1 MDQPESR
8 KVSKKRSATRGGKR
22 KKSFFLRG
30 VVTVLPAVLTL
41 FILVTVV
48 QFAKNYVTTPIN
60 TAIYWCLEGN
70 GVGWEVLRTVGID
83 PLSDEFLN
91 PETLPVDLRSQLD
104 RTGLENPAFRNG
116 LAALHEAKSTLLRD
130 LDALAIHP
138 EKLRDAVKGVVHPM
152 IGVFFSLM
160 LVLTAGYLASGFL
173 GRRMILGVDRAM
185 QQVPVIRSVYP
196 YAKQLVEFFLSD
208 TEMEFDTVVAAP
220 YPSEGVWAIAFV
232 TSEGLKTVHEHLGGR
247 YVSCFVPTSPMP
259 MTGFTVFIEA
269 HRLIPLPI
277 SVEEALRTTV
287 SAGVLVPTG
296 EMIERLEGDLA
307 PLGREGSTKTVPDP
321 REAP

>member
-8 KVSKKRSATRGGKR
+8 KVTKKRSAARGGKR

-60 TAIYWCLEGN
+60 TVIYWCLEGN
-70 GVGWEVLRTVGID
+70 GVGWKILGTVGID

-91 PETLPVDLRSQLD
+91 PEALPVELRSQLD

-116 LAALHEAKSTLLRD
+116 LAALHEAKTTLLRD
-130 LDALAIHP
+130 LTALAIHP

-277 SVEEALRTTV
+277 TVEEALRTTV

-296 EMIERLEGDLA
+296 EMIEKLETN
-307 PLGREGSTKTVPDP
+307 LGSASPATPSEPATDP
-321 REAP
+321 QESA

>member
-1 MDQPESR
+1 MDQHESR
-8 KVSKKRSATRGGKR
+8 KQRRKRSPARRAKR

-48 QFAKNYVTTPIN
+48 QFAKSYVTTPIN
-60 TAIYWCLEGN
+60 TVIYWCLEGN
-70 GVGWEVLRTVGID
+70 GLGWQVLRSVGID
-83 PLSDEFLN
+83 PLSEEFLN
-91 PETLPVDLRSQLD
+91 PDALPVELRSELD
-104 RTGLENPAFRNG
+104 RAGLDSPAFRNG
-116 LAALHEAKSTLLRD
+116 LAALHESRSSPVRD
-130 LDALAIHP
+130 LDALAIDP
-138 EKLRDAVKGVVHPM
+138 EGLRDAVKGVVHPM
-152 IGVFFSLM
+152 IGVFFSLL
-160 LVLTAGYLASGFL
+160 LVLTAGYLASGFF
-173 GRRMILGVDRAM
+173 GRRMISGIDRAM

-208 TEMEFDTVVAAP
+208 TELEFDTVVAAP

-232 TSEGLKTVHEHLGGR
+232 TSEGMKSVHEHLGGR

-269 HRLIPLPI
+269 RRLIPLPI

-287 SAGVLVPTG
+287 SAGVLIPTSELIETAEGRLAAARRGGGDDEQADVP
-296 EMIERLEGDLA
+296 ESA
-307 PLGREGSTKTVPDP
+307 
-321 REAP
+321 

>member
-8 KVSKKRSATRGGKR
+8 KQRRKRSATHRAQR

-48 QFAKNYVTTPIN
+48 QFAKSYVTTPIN
-60 TAIYWCLEGN
+60 TVIYWCLEGN
-70 GVGWEVLRTVGID
+70 GLGWKVLRSVGID

-91 PETLPVDLRSQLD
+91 PETLPVELRSQLD
-104 RTGLENPAFRNG
+104 RTGLGSPAFRNG
-116 LAALHEAKSTLLRD
+116 LAALHEARSTALRD

-152 IGVFFSLM
+152 IGVFFSLL
-160 LVLTAGYLASGFL
+160 LVLTAGYLASGFF
-173 GRRMILGVDRAM
+173 GRRMISGIDRAM

-232 TSEGLKTVHEHLGGR
+232 TSEGLKSVHEHLGGR

-269 HRLIPLPI
+269 RRLIPLPI

-287 SAGVLVPTG
+287 SAGGLIPTS
-296 EMIERLEGDLA
+296 EMIDQLEAGLPDA
-307 PLGREGSTKTVPDP
+307 PRQEGRQAAASPEES
-321 REAP
+321 A